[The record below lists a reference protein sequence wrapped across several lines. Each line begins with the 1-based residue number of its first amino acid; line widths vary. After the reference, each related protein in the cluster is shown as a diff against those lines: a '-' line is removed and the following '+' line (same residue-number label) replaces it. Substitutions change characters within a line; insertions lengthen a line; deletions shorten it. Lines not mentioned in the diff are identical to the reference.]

1 MHTVKESKMS
11 EPIHP
16 WGKPRPTSND
26 PEVLAEE
33 IEDYVRRMRNVTLV
47 ELEGWLG
54 SQYSGTSRLVD
65 LRDPNL
71 VYWKGLAEPVI
82 DALNLLIRERRIE
95 VKPTD
100 LLIYFLDGGALRLP
114 IAKRPP
120 RAGYRNPHWLPV
132 VLDVPSVSRTLR

>member
-1 MHTVKESKMS
+1 MS
-11 EPIHP
+11 EPIYP

-47 ELEGWLG
+47 EFERWLG
-54 SQYSGTSRLVD
+54 PQYSGTSRLVD
-65 LRDPNL
+65 SRDPNL

-82 DALNLLIRERRIE
+82 DALNLLIHERRIE
-95 VKPTD
+95 IKSTD
-100 LLIYFLDGGALRLP
+100 LLIYIFDGGALQLP

-120 RAGYRNPHWLPV
+120 RAGYKYPHWLPV
-132 VLDVPSVSRTLR
+132 VLNVPPVSRTLR

>member
-1 MHTVKESKMS
+1 MS

-16 WGKPRPTSND
+16 WGKPRPISND

-47 ELEGWLG
+47 ELERWLG

-65 LRDPNL
+65 SRDPNL
-71 VYWKGLAEPVI
+71 VYWEDLTKPVL

-95 VKPTD
+95 VKSTD
-100 LLIYFLDGGALRLP
+100 PLIYLFDGGALRLP

-120 RAGYRNPHWLPV
+120 RAGYKNPHWLPV
-132 VLDVPSVSRTLR
+132 VLDVLSVSRTLR